1 MVDIVVRKY
10 KLMIDN
16 IIILHEQ
23 STDINLTYQIIKQN
37 FDISIHEFIE
47 IYNNLFIDVN
57 T

>member
-1 MVDIVVRKY
+1 MVDNIIRKY
-10 KLMIDN
+10 KLIIDK

-23 STDINLTYQIIKQN
+23 YTDINLTYQILKQN
-37 FDISIHEFIE
+37 FDININEFIE

>member
-1 MVDIVVRKY
+1 MVDNIIRKY
-10 KLMIDN
+10 KLIIDK

-23 STDINLTYQIIKQN
+23 STDINLTYQIIKQKFEIN
-37 FDISIHEFIE
+37 INEFIE